1 MAPWELITT
10 TWRTLLAH
18 RLRSALTMVGIVIGI
33 ASVVL
38 LTSIGEGVR
47 VYIID
52 QFTQFGTDIIVIQ
65 PGKAETFGIP
75 SNLGGTTRKLTTADA
90 RALERVPGVRG
101 VMPVAMGS
109 ARVERQQRNRSVMIY
124 GITHRM
130 PDIFDMDV
138 RLGRFLPEED
148 LDSPSPVCVL
158 GATLKRELFGTENAL
173 GQRVRISGNAL
184 RVIGVMDPKGRIM
197 GLDIDD
203 TAWMPVGLA
212 MRLFDRDDLTEIDVK
227 LDNPYHADVVEERI
241 RTLLKQRHDDN
252 EDFTILQQA
261 AMLETF
267 GNVMRVI
274 TQAVAGIAAISLL
287 VGAVGILTIQWVS
300 VHERTAEIGLSMA
313 VGATRGQ
320 VLVMFLVEAVG
331 LSTVGGAVGLGAGW
345 GGAMALA
352 AIVPGIPVEIHPT
365 VAWLALAVS
374 FVVGVT
380 AGVAPALR
388 ASRLD
393 PVEALRAE

>member
-1 MAPWELITT
+1 MAPWELLST
-10 TWRTLLAH
+10 TWRTLLAQ

-52 QFTQFGTDIIVIQ
+52 QFTQFGTDIIVVQ

-138 RLGRFLPEED
+138 RVGRFLPEED

-212 MRLFDRDDLTEIDVK
+212 MRLFDRDDLTEIDLK

-241 RTLLKQRHDDN
+241 RVLLKQRHDDN
-252 EDFTILQQA
+252 EDFTILQQK

-320 VLVMFLVEAVG
+320 VLVLFLVEAVG
-331 LSTVGGAVGLGAGW
+331 LSTLGGAVGLGAGW
-345 GGAMALA
+345 GGALALA